1 MGEISKIRGDTFM
14 KKAIVLLSGGQDSTV
29 CLFWAKENFE
39 EVEAVGFNYGQK
51 HVQELAQAEMIAALA
66 KVKFTVLNVRGL
78 LGGSS
83 LTDHSKDHND
93 AHARSSALPNSFTA
107 GRNALFLTIA
117 ASYGFG
123 KEIFDIVTGTCQTDF
138 SGYPDCRRRF
148 IDAQALALTLALD
161 ADIRIH
167 TPLMYLTK
175 AETWK
180 MAVDL
185 GCFEIVRDYSM
196 TDYNG
201 NLKKNEWG
209 FGELDNPASR
219 LRAAGFYEAKEK
231 GWIK

>member
-1 MGEISKIRGDTFM
+1 M
-14 KKAIVLLSGGQDSTV
+14 KSEKLKVKSENKAIVLLSGGQDSST
-29 CLFWAKENFE
+29 CLFWSKENFA

-51 HVQELAQAEMIAALA
+51 HAQELEQAKQIASIAGVDFSL
-66 KVKFTVLNVRGL
+66 LDVRGL

-83 LTDHSKDHND
+83 LTDHSKDHNEP
-93 AHARSSALPNSFTA
+93 HAQNAQLPSSFTA

-123 KEIFDIVTGTCQTDF
+123 KDVFDIVTGTCQTDF

-148 IDAQALALTLALD
+148 IEAQALALTLALD

-180 MAVDL
+180 LAAEL

-201 NLKKNEWG
+201 NLKRNEWG
-209 FGELDNPASR
+209 FGDLDNPASQ
-219 LRAAGFYEAKEK
+219 LRAAGFFEAREK